1 MNHVTYSLC
10 SADISIFSLEISK
23 ICYTKKYRY
32 RLYFDTLVLIL
43 LTFIESLKIF
53 LKNLVLI
60 LIMWAKIAMPG
71 FLKTKVF
78 WKKVMAF

>member
-10 SADISIFSLEISK
+10 SATAFFSLEISK

-53 LKNLVLI
+53 LKNLALI
-60 LIMWAKIAMPG
+60 LIMRVKIAMPG